1 MYDWVM
7 IFLMKRFLFRFN
19 LSKWCIG
26 CTPFAT
32 QNSTYRKEVRLLVY
46 QGHATKPGLHTS
58 SCCTVWRE
66 HSKIEWPITYIGLEL
81 FICENICIHLYI
93 KKHAKVKIFPDSET
107 IVEEIMGNPPLYEQ
121 LVPVIPTL
129 LNLIKYPMRKRI
141 SDLRKLKTSAF
152 LNIK

>member
-7 IFLMKRFLFRFN
+7 IFFMKRFLFRFN

-66 HSKIEWPITYIGLEL
+66 HSKIEWPITYIGLEV

-141 SDLRKLKTSAF
+141 SDLRKLRTSAF